1 MSTSPSQWPH
11 TLTSGPLAGRT
22 FWSDKAYRI
31 ALGEARLR
39 SHAKDAARDRLE
51 GLLKAHDAASDI
63 ERRAVVARGEVDRL
77 LNEAAALFADP
88 ASTA

>member
-1 MSTSPSQWPH
+1 MSANNVGYPW

-39 SHAKDAARDRLE
+39 SHAQAGVRARLE
-51 GLLKAHDAASDI
+51 HLLAAHDAASEA
-63 ERRAVVARGEVDRL
+63 ERLASKARTEVDRL
-77 LNEAAALFADP
+77 LDETAIHFVDRSAAE
-88 ASTA
+88 